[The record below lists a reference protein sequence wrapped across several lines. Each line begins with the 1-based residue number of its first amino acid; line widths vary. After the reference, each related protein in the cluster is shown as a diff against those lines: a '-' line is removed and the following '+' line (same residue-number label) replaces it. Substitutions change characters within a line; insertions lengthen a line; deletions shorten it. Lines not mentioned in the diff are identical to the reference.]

1 MIFSMYNMLLKFEN
15 SICFHRPLHIAVAQE
30 NIVMVQKFV
39 HLMTISGKNVDKYN
53 KSLQVGYAEKCIVD

>member
-1 MIFSMYNMLLKFEN
+1 MLRIHL
-15 SICFHRPLHIAVAQE
+15 IVCFHRPLHIAVAQE

-53 KSLQVGYAEKCIVD
+53 KSLQVGYAETCIVD